1 MPRPFALLSLLLV
14 LPLLGGC
21 AAVVVGGV
29 ATTAAV
35 VHDRRT
41 TGTFVED
48 QGIYFKA
55 VSLRQQDDE
64 IREKSNIDITVY
76 NMQVLLTG
84 QAASDEISRRLANR
98 IAQVPKVRKVYNEV
112 ATAAEGTW
120 TDAADDMYL
129 TSKVKLSL
137 FDVDIDGF
145 DPTRVEVTTSL
156 DTVYLM
162 GLLTRGEAQAVTDK
176 VRYLSGVKRVVA
188 LFEYLPDA

>member
-1 MPRPFALLSLLLV
+1 MSRQFVLLPLLLAV
-14 LPLLGGC
+14 PLLGGC
-21 AAVVVGGV
+21 AAAVVGGV

-41 TGTFVED
+41 AGTFVED

-55 VSLRQQDDE
+55 VSLRQQDAE
-64 IREKSNIDITVY
+64 IRQKSNIGITVY

-84 QAASDEISRRLANR
+84 QAASDEISRRLANQ
-98 IAQVPKVRKVYNEV
+98 IAQTPKVRKVYNEV
-112 ATAAEGTW
+112 VTAAEGTW

-145 DPTRVEVTTSL
+145 DPTRVQVTTSL

-162 GLLTRGEAQAVTDK
+162 GLLTRDEAQAVTDK

>member
-1 MPRPFALLSLLLV
+1 MRHAIVIVSLLLV
-14 LPLLGGC
+14 SSLLSGC

-35 VHDRRT
+35 AHDRRT

-55 VSLRQQDDE
+55 AGLRQENDE
-64 IREKSNIDITVY
+64 IRQQSNIDITVY

-84 QAASDEISRRLANR
+84 QAASDAVSQRFADMVAR
-98 IAQVPKVRKVYNEV
+98 IPKVRRVYNEV
-112 ATAAEGTW
+112 QTAAEATW

-137 FDVDIDGF
+137 FDVDIEGF
-145 DPTRVEVTTSL
+145 DPTRVQVTTSQ
-156 DTVYLM
+156 DVVYLM
-162 GLLTRGEAQAVTDK
+162 GILTRAEAGAVTDH
-176 VRYLSGVKRVVA
+176 VRYLSGVKRVVTF
-188 LFEYLPDA
+188 FEYLPDA